1 MGGAD
6 GIRHGR
12 AGRVASLAAIAA
24 ALCLAAVSCESAG
37 PPAGPPAGSLQVK
50 ACTVAGWSARCGTLI
65 VPENRLTGKGR
76 TIPVRFVVIPALTRP
91 SAPDPVVWFAG
102 GPGGSA
108 VEDISSELPMLQSL
122 NVHRDLVFIDQRGT
136 GGSNP
141 LTCPVFGGS
150 LADKAALR
158 ASVVSCLARLPADL
172 RFYTTAMF
180 ADDVN
185 EVLARLHYAKANL
198 MGGSYGATAAQV
210 FLLRHPSRV
219 RTMTLLGGTLLNVPL
234 FERFPGNAQQALGYV
249 FARCESQPSCHQ
261 AFPHLTADWAALW
274 ASLGRSPWVV
284 PAGQS
289 ATGKPLRLDQDALA
303 AKLHQLLATGDLD
316 PIPVMVHTLAVAK
329 DKVAALASVAN
340 AFQVS
345 GQGLPSSGGPNLM
358 MLYEIECQESWASW
372 RPQALSDQ
380 RASFEYHTDLQ
391 SALFWQYICPL
402 FPKSPAVGGQ
412 QLTVSR
418 VPVLAF
424 NGEADPQDPPQNMA
438 AARTFWPDSSELA
451 VPGEGH
457 YTDPAT
463 WAACLST
470 LTQTFIE
477 QDSPAHLNTSCL
489 AKVPAT
495 HFDLTLHQVA
505 LGNI

>member
-1 MGGAD
+1 
-6 GIRHGR
+6 
-12 AGRVASLAAIAA
+12 VASLAAIAA
-24 ALCLAAVSCESAG
+24 AVCLAAVSCGSAG
-37 PPAGPPAGSLQVK
+37 PPAGPAAGSLQVR

-65 VPENRLTGKGR
+65 VPEDRLTGKGR
-76 TIPVRFVVIPALTRP
+76 TIPVRFVVMPALTRP

-108 VEDISSELPMLQSL
+108 VGEISSELPMLQSL

-141 LTCPVFGGS
+141 LTCPVFRGS
-150 LADKAALR
+150 LAGKAALR

-180 ADDVN
+180 VDDVN
-185 EVLARLHYAKANL
+185 EVLTRLHYAKVDL
-198 MGGSYGATAAQV
+198 IGGSYGATAAQV
-210 FLLRHPSRV
+210 FLLRHPGRV
-219 RTMTLLGGTLLNVPL
+219 RTMTLLGGTPLNVPL
-234 FERFPGNAQQALGYV
+234 FERFPGNAQRALGYV

-261 AFPHLTADWAALW
+261 AFPHLAADWAVLW

-284 PAGQS
+284 PAGRS
-289 ATGKPLRLDQDALA
+289 ATGKPLRLDQDGLA
-303 AKLHQLLATGDLD
+303 TVLHQLLVTGDLD
-316 PIPVMVHTLAVAK
+316 PIPVTVHTLAVAK
-329 DKVAALASVAN
+329 DKVAALASVVN
-340 AFQVS
+340 AFRVS
-345 GQGLPSSGGPNLM
+345 GQGQQSSGPNLM
-358 MLYEIECQESWASW
+358 MPDEIQCQETWASW
-372 RPQALSDQ
+372 RPRALSDQ
-380 RASFEYHTDLQ
+380 RASFEYHADLQ
-391 SALFWQYICPL
+391 TALLWQYICPF

-412 QLTVSR
+412 QLTVSQ

-457 YTDPAT
+457 GTDPGT
-463 WAACLST
+463 WAACLGT

-477 QDSPAHLNTSCL
+477 QDSPAHLDTSCL